1 MSVAEAA
8 ARARMDLEEQAE
20 AHALA
25 LADAEAERARV
36 RAAKEA
42 QSGSAAV
49 VKEQKWLQE
58 DLHGESLAN
67 WDYRVKVEPWTV
79 FGQVH
84 VHLMGSAMQ
93 LQHGY
98 GGTAPIGGSAFTVA
112 LDPVP
117 LGDDSMF
124 EISGFGIP
132 GADPEFSCSNLH
144 KVRTVGR
151 RQSRTGHVSRLKESC
166 VSLWRR
172 TTTRRAVQWDCTS
185 D

>member
-1 MSVAEAA
+1 MS
-8 ARARMDLEEQAE
+8 RLR
-20 AHALA
+20 
-25 LADAEAERARV
+25 
-36 RAAKEA
+36 RAALPAPLRCAMLAVLVMRRTLAKPFEMN
-42 QSGSAAV
+42 GLCAAV

-67 WDYRVKVEPWTV
+67 WDYKVKVEPWTV

-93 LQHGY
+93 LQHVY
-98 GGTAPIGGSAFTVA
+98 GGTAPMGGSAFTVA